1 MLITII
7 FTILFVAV
15 NTIQIPFINNVT
27 FISISNS
34 SSIMI
39 TNQTCDQCLCL
50 SNSSYMALN
59 CFPNNT
65 CQFFYTFPRTYTLQ
79 STSQARLY
87 FLQQIFPNTSQCCIS
102 NTSYLLNKLNTT
114 TPIITQVFSPRCLV
128 LDNNGY
134 IVTISQQN
142 WTIVRL
148 YATNL
153 TVVEYPSPPTF
164 YMTPMTITYRS
175 EAYYVGF
182 DAYILVLDSNNFTEL
197 NNITTLSLSGTR
209 GMIFLNDGQTFV
221 VASTY
226 NQYILFF
233 NRSNTVSQSYTFVGQ
248 QYVNY
253 SYPHGLWYISDTFFY
268 VTSWGDNTIY
278 SYSATNVNTIWTQNL
293 FLDPKSVA
301 TTSDGNHLTIDECNR
316 YWYSLGSNGMTIFN
330 NQGLLV
336 ANFTE
341 IIPSPFDA
349 LITDEYVIYLSD
361 TSSNIIKRIDPE
373 IQYS

>member
-1 MLITII
+1 
-7 FTILFVAV
+7 
-15 NTIQIPFINNVT
+15 
-27 FISISNS
+27 
-34 SSIMI
+34 MI
-39 TNQTCDQCLCL
+39 TNRTCNQCLCL

-65 CQFFYTFPRTYTLQ
+65 CQFFFTFSRTYTIQ

-87 FLQQIFPNTSQCCIS
+87 FLQQIFPNASQCCIS

-114 TPIITQVFSPRCLV
+114 ASIITQVFSPRCLV

-134 IVTISQQN
+134 IVTVSQQN

-153 TVVEYPSPPTF
+153 TVVKYPTPPTF
-164 YMTPMTITYRS
+164 PINPNTITYRS

-182 DAYILVLDSNNFTEL
+182 DPYILVLSSSNFTVL
-197 NNITTLSLSGTR
+197 HNITAPYLQGTR
-209 GMIFLNDGQTFV
+209 GMIFLNDGQTLV
-221 VASTY
+221 AASTN

-233 NRSNTVSQSYTFVGQ
+233 NQSNTVSQSYTFVGQ

-278 SYSATNVNTIWTQNL
+278 SYSATNVSTVWTQNF
-293 FLDPKSVA
+293 FLNAKPA
-301 TTSDGNHLTIDECNR
+301 APASDGNHLTIDECNR
-316 YWYSLGSNGMTIFN
+316 YWYSLGSNGMKIFN

-336 ANFTE
+336 VNFTA
-341 IIPSPFDA
+341 IISFPFDA
-349 LITDEYVIYLSD
+349 LITDKYVIYLSD

-373 IQYS
+373 IQCS

>member
-1 MLITII
+1 
-7 FTILFVAV
+7 
-15 NTIQIPFINNVT
+15 
-27 FISISNS
+27 
-34 SSIMI
+34 
-39 TNQTCDQCLCL
+39 
-50 SNSSYMALN
+50 
-59 CFPNNT
+59 
-65 CQFFYTFPRTYTLQ
+65 
-79 STSQARLY
+79 
-87 FLQQIFPNTSQCCIS
+87 
-102 NTSYLLNKLNTT
+102 
-114 TPIITQVFSPRCLV
+114 
-128 LDNNGY
+128 
-134 IVTISQQN
+134 
-142 WTIVRL
+142 
-148 YATNL
+148 
-153 TVVEYPSPPTF
+153 
-164 YMTPMTITYRS
+164 MTPMTITYRS